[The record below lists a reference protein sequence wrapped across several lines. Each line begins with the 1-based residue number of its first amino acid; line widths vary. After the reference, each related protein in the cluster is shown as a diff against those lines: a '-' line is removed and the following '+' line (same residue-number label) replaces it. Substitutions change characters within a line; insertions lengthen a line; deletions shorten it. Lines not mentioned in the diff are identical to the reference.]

1 MSSSQG
7 VLPPSVV
14 QRYLSSPRVGTYVA
28 ASGGDLEAAVRL
40 YRWNASVAAA
50 FWEVLGHGEV
60 ILRNVIHNE
69 LTTHHHLRGDPGE
82 WFDDP
87 RGVLTQ
93 QALDDVKVAKR
104 RAGRGAPGGKVVA
117 ERSFG
122 FWRYLLVRRY
132 AATLWPAI
140 RHAFPHLPRGERGRR
155 TLEAHVSALH
165 QFRNRIAHHEPLISI
180 PLRTRLQSL
189 EYVLDRIDPQIRAWA
204 LDDDGRLG
212 TLLNN
217 RP

>member
-1 MSSSQG
+1 M
-7 VLPPSVV
+7 
-14 QRYLSSPRVGTYVA
+14 
-28 ASGGDLEAAVRL
+28 RL
-40 YRWNASVAAA
+40 YRWKASVAAA

-60 ILRNVIHNE
+60 VLRNVIHNE
-69 LTTHHHLRGDPGE
+69 LTAHHQLRGDPGE

-87 RGVLTQ
+87 QRVLTQ
-93 QALDDVKVAKR
+93 QALDDVKLAKR
-104 RAGRGAPGGKVVA
+104 RAGPGAPPGKVVA
-117 ERSFG
+117 ELSFG

-155 TLEAHVSALH
+155 TLEGHVSDLH
-165 QFRNRIAHHEPLISI
+165 QFRNRIAHHEPLINI

-204 LDDDGRLG
+204 LDDGRLA